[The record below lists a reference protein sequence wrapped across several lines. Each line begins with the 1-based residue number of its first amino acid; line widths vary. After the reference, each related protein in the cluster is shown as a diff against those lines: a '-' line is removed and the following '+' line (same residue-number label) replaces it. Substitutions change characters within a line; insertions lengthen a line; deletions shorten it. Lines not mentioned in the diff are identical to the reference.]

1 MERRR
6 RETINEGINE
16 IAKIVPGCGK
26 NKGEILSRAVSYITQ
41 LKTNEQGNIDK
52 WTMEKVI
59 TDQALAALS
68 TKIDEQKTEIE
79 KQRLEIGRLRR
90 MLQGAGMPLPDSGGG
105 DDRGDA

>member
-41 LKTNEQGNIDK
+41 LKANEQGNIEK
-52 WTMEKVI
+52 WTVEKMV
-59 TDQALAALS
+59 TDQAIQALS
-68 TKIDEQKTEIE
+68 VRLEEQKDELE
-79 KQRLEIGRLRR
+79 RRRLEIGRYRR
-90 MLQGAGMPLPDSGGG
+90 HLQNHGVELPDTGGG
-105 DDRGDA
+105 DDGGEA